1 MTIHEIIKE
10 NEELQL
16 KYTKAID
23 TITILEQKVEKLQKE
38 NERLKRENRKLR
50 RQRDVLLRAIKIA
63 SKMNKEKQDVDIN
76 KVIQL
81 LKDVERTEK

>member
-1 MTIHEIIKE
+1 MTIDEIIKE

-16 KYTKAID
+16 KYAKAIN
-23 TITILEQKVEKLQKE
+23 TISILEQKVEKLQKE
-38 NERLKRENRKLR
+38 NERLKHENRKLR

-63 SKMNKEKQDVDIN
+63 SEMKKQDVDIN
-76 KVIQL
+76 KVIEL